1 MLKKIRWSLEFILL
15 YLPYTLL
22 RFAPWHLMRSTAW
35 AAGFCMH
42 LLPQVRTLARA
53 NIRAAMPELSEK
65 EVRRICRASLDHLM
79 WNLLEYVWL
88 TGNEKRIRR
97 YCAIDEFTTC
107 TLKELV
113 ANGTRVIY
121 VNPHM
126 GSWEIS
132 GLMSPFYAG
141 VKIAAIA
148 KPLKNPYLNKLFNHG
163 NREATGG
170 VRIIFSKG
178 AMRAAITALKEGWGI
193 GTLNDQNTRVRDGG
207 VFVNFFGLPVPG
219 STAPAMM
226 KEYCNQKNIPCQIF
240 FACSLRE
247 KSGKVIGRIYPLKKK
262 FEEYSSHAEIL
273 QEFMDAT
280 EELIRRYP
288 EQYLWFYKRFQHIP
302 EDATPEQL
310 KRYPAY
316 ARRPGKNFYQK
327 LRQRNTGTAGNGETE
342 A

>member
-15 YLPYTLL
+15 YTPYMLL
-22 RFAPWHLMRSTAW
+22 RYLPWHLMRSTAW
-35 AAGFCMH
+35 LAGFCMH
-42 LLPQVRTLARA
+42 LLPGVRKLIRA

-65 EVRRICRASLDHLM
+65 EVRRIGRASLDHLM

-88 TGNEKRIRR
+88 TGSEKRIRR
-97 YCAIDEFTTC
+97 YCGLDELTMQ
-107 TLKELV
+107 TLHELV
-113 ANGTRVIY
+113 RKDTRVIY
-121 VNPHM
+121 VNPHI
-126 GSWEIS
+126 GSWEAS

-141 VKIAAIA
+141 VRIAAIA

-163 NREATGG
+163 SRESTAG
-170 VRIIFSKG
+170 VRVIFSKG
-178 AMRAAITALKEGWGI
+178 AMRAALSALKEGWGI

-219 STAPAMM
+219 STAPAML
-226 KEYCNQKNIPCQIF
+226 KEYCDQKDIPCQIF

-247 KSGKVIGRIYPLKKK
+247 KNGKVIGRIFPLKKK

-273 QEFMDAT
+273 QEFMDAA
-280 EELIRRYP
+280 EQLIRQYP

-302 EDATPEQL
+302 ENAAPEQI
-310 KRYPAY
+310 KRYPYY
-316 ARRPGKNFYQK
+316 ASRPGKNFYRK
-327 LRQRNTGTAGNGETE
+327 VRERNIHTADNGETE